1 MSASI
6 EPIERLVR
14 EFARLP
20 GIGSKTAQRLA
31 FYMVMQDNAQMK
43 DLSDAL
49 LYAKERVRRCSIC
62 GNISEG
68 ALCPICADV
77 KRSTETLCVVR
88 DARDVLALEKSRE
101 FHGRYHVLGG
111 VLSPMDGIGPEQL
124 SVQPLL
130 ERIAKESVK
139 EVIVATNPDVEGEA
153 TALYLARQL
162 KPCGVRVTRIAHGV
176 PIGGNLEYVDEVTL
190 SRALMGRQE
199 MA

>member
-1 MSASI
+1 MSLSI
-6 EPIERLVR
+6 EPLDRLIR

-31 FYMVMQDNAQMK
+31 FHMVMQDDTQMK

-49 LYAKERVRRCSIC
+49 LYAKAHVKRCSVC
-62 GNISEG
+62 GNLSEG

-77 KRSTETLCVVR
+77 KRSTDTLCVVK
-88 DARDVLALEKSRE
+88 DARDVIALEKSRE
-101 FHGRYHVLGG
+101 FRGRYHVLGG

-130 ERIAKESVK
+130 DRITREGVK
-139 EVIVATNPDVEGEA
+139 EVIIATNPDVEGEA

-190 SRALMGRQE
+190 SRALAGRRE